1 METTTIRYKDIDEV
15 EAAKKVI
22 PVTMWY
28 QHETDRENFEFLNM
42 GQLIPLKRWHNTIIS
57 VKNYILK
64 CSILYAN
71 TNESF
76 RETMNKTADEI
87 IENFKTNYLKGHTLK
102 QYKKYIET
110 DEYKDNLDTV
120 ITNARYKMFKQML
133 VNDPS
138 LKKNLDILY
147 KERIEKFLNKNVQYC
162 DECYVV
168 SFEYMPAEL
177 GFDVDCYKIVAT
189 KVKDLKTE
197 EK

>member
-15 EAAKKVI
+15 EAVKKAI
-22 PVTMWY
+22 PETMWY
-28 QHETDRENFEFLNM
+28 QHETDRENFEFLNV
-42 GQLIPLKRWHNTIIS
+42 GQLTPLKRWHNTIIS

-71 TNESF
+71 TNKSF
-76 RETMNKTADEI
+76 KETMDKKTEEI
-87 IENFKTNYLKGHTLK
+87 IEKLKTDYLKDHTLK
-102 QYKKYIET
+102 QYKKHILT
-110 DEYKDNLDTV
+110 DDYKYDLEDA
-120 ITNARYKMFKQML
+120 ITNARYKMFNQML
-133 VNDPS
+133 VDDPT
-138 LKKNLDILY
+138 LKNNLDMLY
-147 KERIEKFLNKNVQYC
+147 KDRIEKCLNKNVQYF

-168 SFEYMPAEL
+168 SFEFMPANL